1 MSRTLQ
7 TRVGIGYDIHR
18 MMPTIKSGSIPVG
31 GTDIPCFYKV
41 QAHSDGDVLLH
52 AIVDACLGALALGDV
67 GQWFPDNA
75 PEHAG
80 KKSSEFVAPVV
91 AEMKKLGFAVVQI
104 DSNIMLE
111 EPKLAPHMDK
121 IRQGLAQL
129 FKIELSSVSVK
140 ARTME
145 GLGAI
150 GERKALSAQAV
161 VVLKEI
167 L

>member
-1 MSRTLQ
+1 MKTPQ
-7 TRVGIGYDIHR
+7 TRTGIGYDIHR
-18 MMPTIKSGSIPVG
+18 LCPTIKTGSIPIG
-31 GTDIPCFYKV
+31 GIEVPCYYKV

-52 AIVDACLGALALGDV
+52 AIIDACLGALALGDI
-67 GQWFPDNA
+67 GQWFPDTS
-75 PEHAG
+75 PEHNG
-80 KKSSEFVAPVV
+80 KKSTEFIAPVL
-91 AEMKKLGFAVVQI
+91 AELRKLGFEVSQI
-104 DSNIMLE
+104 DSNVILE
-111 EPKLAPHMDK
+111 EPKLMPHMDK
-121 IRQGLAQL
+121 IRQSLAQN

-167 L
+167 Q